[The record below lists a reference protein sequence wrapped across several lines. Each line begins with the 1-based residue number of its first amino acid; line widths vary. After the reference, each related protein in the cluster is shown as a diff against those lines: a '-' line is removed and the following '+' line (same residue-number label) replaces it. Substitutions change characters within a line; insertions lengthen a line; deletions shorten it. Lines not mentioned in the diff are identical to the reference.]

1 MVAHRRADEI
11 ESITQEDGCC
21 HTVFRDVLL
30 TDGVLEDVVSVLT
43 EVDGEGRDH
52 ERNSCT

>member
-1 MVAHRRADEI
+1 MDKAV
-11 ESITQEDGCC
+11 
-21 HTVFRDVLL
+21 TVCSDNHVFL